1 MRILHVINQLHGGG
15 AEVMVPQIHG
25 VQNELD
31 VESRILA
38 LSGSADRDQSDTL
51 SMSSPA
57 SPMVFIAL
65 YRYIKKAFEAGKGF
79 DVIHSHLTHSQL
91 WVGIVVSIFFPSIKL
106 VTTEHDTSNRRRAS
120 AWGRLF
126 DRFLYRSYSK
136 IICISG
142 GVKESMAKWQPH
154 LVSRLEV
161 ISNGID
167 LEKFKASDRL
177 EKEPVTI
184 LSVGRLV
191 KKKNFDTAIKAIKAL
206 GSISVRYIIIG
217 EGEERENLMEWVRDN
232 RLDDKIE
239 ILGHKENV
247 SEYLSDADIFLLP
260 SRWEGFGLSLVEA
273 MATGLPSIVSDVP
286 GISEVLG
293 EDGVC
298 GFKIPPED
306 EGEMAM
312 QLKALIENPALRE
325 KMGADAVLR
334 SKAFCIRKTAKAYCE
349 LYKGL

>member
-15 AEVMVPQIHG
+15 AEIMVPQIHG

-91 WVGIVVSIFFPSIKL
+91 RVGIVVSIFFPSIKL

-217 EGEERENLMEWVRDN
+217 EGEERE
-232 RLDDKIE
+232 